1 MTFVSLLTTPV
12 RRSLSIVD
20 WIVSIAI
27 CYACIL
33 TIGAF
38 ADGGLSTEIFG
49 KALFMM
55 MLGLTGPL
63 IGLLDS
69 DYYAPMLIPLF
80 IILSV
85 IWGGMLYALM
95 RFALIRPLQ
104 ILIITVFFMTFC
116 LFGILGIVSTQVV

>member
-12 RRSLSIVD
+12 RRSLSIFD

-63 IGLLDS
+63 ICLLDS
-69 DYYAPMLIPLF
+69 YYEPMLIPLF